1 MKPKHPRHPEI
12 PADFIFIGHGGTF
25 EPSYKEKYRVV
36 EGKYCFRASFYSTR
50 EDYAN
55 GCSGVDYY
63 VKKNGPTHIL
73 NGITSTYK
81 TAVKKSKYTVAKHGI
96 SWVVNE
102 NGGIFGHFA
111 TRKIARKAAKALNQ
125 FDS

>member
-1 MKPKHPRHPEI
+1 MKPKYPRHPKI
-12 PADFIFIGHGGTF
+12 PADFIFIGQGGTF
-25 EPSYKEKYRVV
+25 EPYYKERYYVI
-36 EGKYCFRASFYSTR
+36 EGKYTARAPFYSTK

-55 GCSGVDYY
+55 DCSDADYY
-63 VKKNGPTHIL
+63 VKKNGPTHKL
-73 NGITSTYK
+73 NTPK
-81 TAVKKSKYTVAKHGI
+81 KERKKSKYTVAKHGI

-102 NGGIFGHFA
+102 DGKIFGNFA